1 MVHLSTNT
9 PAPPAL
15 KPEKL
20 RLSNIRDRGP
30 IALSSPVTQAIE
42 LMIQDNDCSSI
53 RNLDPSHLIT
63 DNVLYLKI
71 AAHLGR
77 PEIAR
82 RIIYLNS
89 DPMPCLEHSARSRLP
104 FDYLLRLAIASNQLV
119 MAKLFVEHGAS
130 VQCYDNHSL
139 HIACCNGYYDIAE
152 YLLQSGAHLHID
164 RSYSEGIG
172 LPSNSLLYALEI
184 AASNGH
190 TSIID
195 LLIKYEP
202 SLIDEHNRA
211 VSWARQNGH
220 ANTAS
225 RLIELGLSTEEER
238 GASPRSRMFDNLS
251 SSGLSTGEESQSDI
265 ADNEIRYI
273 VHIGADRTHF
283 WAERALYNR
292 QNQCI
297 DRQISLYNDAKI
309 DA

>member
-1 MVHLSTNT
+1 MVHLSTSTASTGLEHPCGSLSTHTHTRPTLQPLNPT
-9 PAPPAL
+9 P
-15 KPEKL
+15 
-20 RLSNIRDRGP
+20 
-30 IALSSPVTQAIE
+30 PVTQAIE
-42 LMIQDNDCSSI
+42 LMIQDNDCLSI
-53 RNLDPSHLIT
+53 RNLDPSYLIT

-89 DPMPCLEHSARSRLP
+89 DPLP

-139 HIACCNGYYDIAE
+139 HIACCNGYYDIVE

-164 RSYSEGIG
+164 MPYSEGIER
-172 LPSNSLLYALEI
+172 PSSSLLYALEI

-195 LLIKYEP
+195 LLAKYEP
-202 SLIDEHNRA
+202 SLMDEHNRA

-220 ANTAS
+220 ISTAS
-225 RLIELGLSTEEER
+225 RLIELGLSVD
-238 GASPRSRMFDNLS
+238 SQN
-251 SSGLSTGEESQSDI
+251 QSDI
-265 ADNEIRYI
+265 SDTDIRYT
-273 VHIGADRTHF
+273 VHIDADRTHF
-283 WAERALYNR
+283 WAERCLYNK

-309 DA
+309 DHI